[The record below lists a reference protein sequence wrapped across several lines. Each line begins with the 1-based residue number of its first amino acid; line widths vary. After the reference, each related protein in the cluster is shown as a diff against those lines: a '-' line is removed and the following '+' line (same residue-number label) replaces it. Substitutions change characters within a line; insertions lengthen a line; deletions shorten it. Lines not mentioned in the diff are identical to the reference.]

1 MTKVKHFV
9 IIASATPERIGGQRA
24 WPPGW
29 RGLCSAHVALIERIC
44 RDVMELDLQSGDVDE
59 NRTISKLMPGPTRIV
74 RKDGVKVVAA
84 KTSDETGHQG
94 GL

>member
-1 MTKVKHFV
+1 
-9 IIASATPERIGGQRA
+9 
-24 WPPGW
+24 
-29 RGLCSAHVALIERIC
+29 
-44 RDVMELDLQSGDVDE
+44 MESGDVGE
-59 NRTISKLMPGPTRIV
+59 NRTISKLMPGRTRIV

>member
-1 MTKVKHFV
+1 MTKIKNFL
-9 IIASATPERIGGQRA
+9 IIASAAPERIGGQRA

-59 NRTISKLMPGPTRIV
+59 NRTISMLMPGRTRIV

-84 KTSDETGHQG
+84 ETSDETGHQG